1 MHEKEKPRWYNEQNQ
16 KSAARDQL
24 GRYGLPSNFEKEKV
38 NLKLKDFI
46 HTKLGRHAAPRV
58 CNRNSL
64 HGIRRNSVELQEHY
78 QASIYAQ
85 VKPTYVGNTS
95 CTRMAPCPQ
104 ILAQLINSSK
114 FFLYKL
120 SEYISYML
128 AVCKTLLKSITK
140 TSMRWQT

>member
-64 HGIRRNSVELQEHY
+64 HGIRLNSVELQEHY
-78 QASIYAQ
+78 RASIYAQ
-85 VKPTYVGNTS
+85 VKPTYAGNTS

-104 ILAQLINSSK
+104 KLAQLINSSK
-114 FFLYKL
+114 IFLYKL

-128 AVCKTLLKSITK
+128 AVCKTLLKSIAK
-140 TSMRWQT
+140 TFMRWQT